1 MTTTLPDPMPGE
13 GASPAR
19 ALHFERAANRHADQ
33 IRRLHLAGLVDS
45 GSLSLDPT
53 LDSDLVDVE
62 ASYADGYFVL
72 VSYADDPGVVVG
84 MGAIRLIDGNWH
96 VKRMRVAAAHRRKG
110 IAQAV
115 LDSLLAEARS
125 LGVGA
130 LMLDTS
136 AKQLAAQRLYER
148 NGFMLTGKTEI
159 GGVPSCVY
167 RLEMDTQFASARLAA
182 S

>member
-1 MTTTLPDPMPGE
+1 MTTTFTVAMPGE
-13 GASPAR
+13 GAAPAR
-19 ALHFERAANRHADQ
+19 ALHFERATNRQADQ

-84 MGAIRLIDGNWH
+84 MGAIRFIDGNWH

-148 NGFMLTGKTEI
+148 NGFMLTGETDI

-167 RLEMDTQFASARLAA
+167 RLEMGAQFASARLAA
-182 S
+182 P

>member
-1 MTTTLPDPMPGE
+1 MHKVLDDSKPGE
-13 GASPAR
+13 GAAPAR

-84 MGAIRLIDGNWH
+84 MGAIPSSTATGTSSGCAWLPPIGA
-96 VKRMRVAAAHRRKG
+96 KESRKQSST
-110 IAQAV
+110 ASSQKH
-115 LDSLLAEARS
+115 ARS
-125 LGVGA
+125 A
-130 LMLDTS
+130 
-136 AKQLAAQRLYER
+136 
-148 NGFMLTGKTEI
+148 
-159 GGVPSCVY
+159 
-167 RLEMDTQFASARLAA
+167 
-182 S
+182 

>member
-1 MTTTLPDPMPGE
+1 MTTIFSDPLPGE
-13 GASPAR
+13 GAAPAR
-19 ALHFERAANRHADQ
+19 ALLFERAANRHADQ
-33 IRRLHLAGLVDS
+33 IRALHLAGLVDS

-53 LDSDLVDVE
+53 LDSDLADVE

-72 VSYADDPGVVVG
+72 VAFADDPEVVVG

-96 VKRMRVAAAHRRKG
+96 LKRMRVAAAHRRKG

-115 LDSLLAEARS
+115 LDCLLAEARS

-136 AKQLAAQRLYER
+136 EKQLAAQRLYER

-159 GGVPSCVY
+159 GGVPSRVY
-167 RLEMDTQFASARLAA
+167 RLELGAHFASSKLAA